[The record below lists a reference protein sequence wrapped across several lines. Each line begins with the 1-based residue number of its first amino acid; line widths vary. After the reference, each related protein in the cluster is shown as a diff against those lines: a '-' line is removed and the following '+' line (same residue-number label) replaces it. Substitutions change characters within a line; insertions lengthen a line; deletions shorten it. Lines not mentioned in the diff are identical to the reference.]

1 MVLFIEIRPG
11 NIVGKRLEISTQ
23 FKSKQSD
30 CFNQYWYI
38 EHI

>member
-30 CFNQYWYI
+30 CFNQY
-38 EHI
+38 